1 MTGSLPSNF
10 QGEVWV
16 PDDKTTF
23 RKGKIIDYIEDGK
36 KCKVQLDGSSDVNVY
51 DCDKVEKCNP
61 PAFAKCDDMASLTYL
76 NEPSILHN
84 LKLRYK
90 DDNIYTYSGLFLVA
104 INPYKTLNIY
114 NKDFIKLYRNSVKK
128 STTSESDLYCET
140 TTVRGSMKPHIFSVA
155 EEAYENLLS
164 DSQDQSILVTG
175 ESGAGKTEN
184 TKKVIQYI
192 LGVSTSENN
201 REKAMKLEAQIM
213 QANPILESFGNAT
226 TVRNLNSSRFGK
238 FVKVNILTAS
248 KEISGSH
255 IDWYLLEKSRV
266 VMQESGERN
275 YHAFYELLSG
285 ASNSLLK
292 KLDLSRSIGTY
303 NYLRKE
309 NLISI
314 DDKHEFENLEE
325 ALDTMNFGESD
336 KLNVYNILSVILH
349 LGNITFRNPP
359 NDNRQAIM
367 ADNSEP
373 LVTKIAELLSVSG
386 PELKAAF
393 LKSRAKAGREIIVQN
408 RTASQ
413 AKFAIDALSKGLY
426 ERLFQYLV
434 DKINETFDNNRLF
447 TMEKSNYI
455 GILDIAGFEIFKKN
469 SFEQLCINYTNEKLQ
484 QFFNHHMFVLE
495 QSEYLKE
502 GISWQY
508 IDFGQELK
516 PTIELIEG
524 SKNKKCSIFSILDEE
539 CIVPKGT
546 DDSFLEKLFHEL
558 ETRDKKTDKK
568 KLSFKPNKVRD
579 GFIVKHYA
587 GEVSYFVDGWLDK
600 NKDPLSSTVVDLLA
614 HSKNTFVSDLFDS
627 PELLQSNLSNSPVK
641 GGRQRKS
648 ARFRTVAQRHKEQL
662 GDLMTQL
669 SHTHP
674 HFVRCILPN
683 SNKMPGEFN
692 NRLVLDQLRCNGVLE
707 GIRIARSGYPNR
719 VSFEQFAKHYAILSR
734 RTVDKKSNYK
744 NICELILKELDLD
757 EEVYKIGITKLFF
770 RNGVLAS
777 IEKVKQEKLDR
788 TITNIEAIARG
799 IISRRSLMKKIA
811 EYRASKV
818 ILQNFKSYNNIAQDP
833 WFKLIMQLRPTL
845 SDSSAVESHYIE
857 KIQALETKVTEL
869 TSQVQGE
876 LKSKEDLQKK
886 YDSLNTSVSGDR
898 DLLKDKD
905 EKLAKTQK
913 QIVQLEKDI
922 QAKKEKL
929 DELLQNQKRTDAIE
943 EKGHK
948 LEGELLNLKSKYES
962 QKMDSQKV
970 KKELESLKNSIK
982 EKEDA
987 ILETKKKLLENKMN
1001 LDKSL
1006 KETVSYYEIRRMIYI
1021 HDKLLTCIFFFSNR
1035 NHVFPHF
1042 LKRTRN

>member
-1 MTGSLPSNF
+1 MTRSTSDF

-16 PDDKTTF
+16 PDKENTF
-23 RKGKIIDYIEDGK
+23 KKGKIIESLEDGK
-36 KCKVQLDGSSDVNVY
+36 KYKVKLNGFSDANVY
-51 DCDKVEKCNP
+51 ESNKVKKCNP
-61 PAFAKCDDMASLTYL
+61 PAFEKCDDMASLTYL

-84 LKLRYK
+84 LKLRYN

-104 INPYKTLNIY
+104 VNPYKTLNIY
-114 NKDFIKLYRNSVKK
+114 NKDFIKLYRNSGKK
-128 STTSESDLYCET
+128 VSTSESELCYET
-140 TTVRGSMKPHIFSVA
+140 NTVRSSMKPHIFSVA
-155 EEAYENLLS
+155 EEAYENLLN

-192 LGVSTSENN
+192 LGVSVSDGN

-238 FVKVNILTAS
+238 FVKVNILSTS

-266 VMQESGERN
+266 VMQEPGERN

-285 ASNSLLK
+285 ASNSILE
-292 KLDLSRSIGTY
+292 KLDLLRSTGKY
-303 NYLRKE
+303 SYLSNEK
-309 NLISI
+309 LPSI
-314 DDKHEFENLEE
+314 DDKQEFKNLEN
-325 ALDTMNFGESD
+325 AFDTMNFSETE
-336 KLNVYNILSVILH
+336 KFNVYNILSVILH
-349 LGNITFRNPP
+349 LGNVSFRNPP

-367 ADNSEP
+367 ADSSDP

-386 PELKAAF
+386 PDLKAAF

-426 ERLFQYLV
+426 ERLFQFLV
-434 DKINETFDNNRLF
+434 SKINETFDSNRIF
-447 TMEKSNYI
+447 TIEKSNYV

-484 QFFNHHMFVLE
+484 QFFNHHMFILE

-508 IDFGQELK
+508 IDFGQQLK

-524 SKNKKCSIFSILDEE
+524 SKTKKCSIFSILDEE

-558 ETRDKKTDKK
+558 ETRDRKIDKK

-587 GEVSYFVDGWLDK
+587 GEVSYFVDGWLNK
-600 NKDPLSSTVVDLLA
+600 NKDPLSSTVVDLMA
-614 HSKNTFVSDLFDS
+614 HSKNVFVSDLFES
-627 PELLQSNLSNSPVK
+627 PEAIQSNLSNSPVR
-641 GGRQRKS
+641 GGRKRKS

-662 GDLMTQL
+662 SDLMNQL
-669 SHTHP
+669 SSTHP

-683 SNKMPGEFN
+683 SDKKPGEFN
-692 NRLVLDQLRCNGVLE
+692 NKLVLDQLRCNGVLE

-719 VSFEQFAKHYAILSR
+719 VSFEKFAKHYAILAK
-734 RTVDKKSNYK
+734 RTVDKKSNFK
-744 NICELILKELDLD
+744 NICELILKDMNLD

-777 IEKVKQEKLDR
+777 IEKAKQEKLNQYMTDV
-788 TITNIEAIARG
+788 EAIARG
-799 IISRRSLMKKIA
+799 IISRRSLRKKIA

-818 ILQNFKSYNNIAQDP
+818 ILQNFKAYNSISRDP
-833 WFKLIMQLRPTL
+833 WFKLVMQLKPAL
-845 SDSSAVESHYIE
+845 LDSGAAESHYLE
-857 KIQALETKVTEL
+857 KIQSLELKIAEL
-869 TSQVQGE
+869 TSQVEKE
-876 LKSKEDLQKK
+876 LRFKGDLQKK
-886 YDSLNTSVSGDR
+886 FDSLNTTVSGDR
-898 DLLKDKD
+898 GLLKDKD
-905 EKLAKTQK
+905 KKLAENQK
-913 QIVQLEKDI
+913 KIVQLEKDI
-922 QAKKEKL
+922 QAKRENL
-929 DELLQNQKRTDAIE
+929 EELLQNQKLTGDIE
-943 EKGHK
+943 QEKKH
-948 LEGELLNLKSKYES
+948 LETEVSTLKNKYKSLQE
-962 QKMDSQKV
+962 DSRKV
-970 KKELESLKNSIK
+970 KEELITLRSQVK
-982 EKEDA
+982 EKEKA
-987 ILETKKKLLENKMN
+987 ISETKKKLNENRID

-1006 KETVSYYEIRRMIYI
+1006 KETVSYYFEMLYI
-1021 HDKLLTCIFFFSNR
+1021 IILKFVLLLTIIHIS
-1035 NHVFPHF
+1035 F
-1042 LKRTRN
+1042 L